1 MSTALPATAV
11 IIPALNE
18 ERYIIPCLESLL
30 ADPPACLHQIIVVD
44 GGSTDRTVELVHNMA
59 RRQPGISL
67 LHNPKRLQAAA
78 VNLAAHAAADEV
90 GVLLRADA
98 HCLYPPNFIHDCV
111 AALVAKNAASV
122 VVPLRTEGRRG
133 LQRAI
138 AAAQNSR
145 LGNGGSAHRI
155 GVTDRYVDHGHH
167 AAFDRTAFLRIGGY
181 NETFSHN
188 EDAEFDYRLTRAG
201 GRIWMAPCGVRYFP
215 RSSLWRLARQY
226 LRHGAGRARTIRL
239 HRMRP
244 RLRQLVPL
252 AMLLAMLASLALT
265 PFSPLFAAIPLSYLL
280 AATLWG
286 GIVAVRRQDPWLL
299 AMGGACLVMHMA
311 WAIGFLSCWLHRPI
325 QHGAQPEP
333 HQVLAAQNRMTRE

>member
-1 MSTALPATAV
+1 MSSALPATAV

-44 GGSTDRTVELVHNMA
+44 GGSTDRTVELVRDMA
-59 RRQPGISL
+59 RRRPGLSL
-67 LHNPKRLQAAA
+67 LHNPRRLQAAA
-78 VNLAAHAAADEV
+78 VNLAAHAAAAEV

-111 AALVAKNAASV
+111 AALVARNAASV

-145 LGNGGSAHRI
+145 LGNGGAAHRI
-155 GVTDRYVDHGHH
+155 GATDRYVEHGHH
-167 AAFDRTAFLRIGGY
+167 AAFDRAAFLRIGGY
-181 NETFSHN
+181 DETFSHN

-201 GRIWMAPCGVRYFP
+201 GRIWMARCGVRYFP

-244 RLRQLVPL
+244 RLRQLLPL
-252 AMLLAMLASLALT
+252 AMLLALLASLALI
-265 PFSPLFAAIPLSYLL
+265 PLSPLFAAIPLGYLL
-280 AATLWG
+280 VATLWG
-286 GIVAVRRQDPWLL
+286 GVVAIRGRDPWLL

-311 WAIGFLSCWLHRPI
+311 WAIGFLSCWLRRPVRHRATAGPR
-325 QHGAQPEP
+325 P
-333 HQVLAAQNRMTRE
+333 VLAARNGMTRE